1 VFSLLGGRAGRGAGR
16 QKLTRG
22 YYWVLSPDMSG
33 HVRTQWTNPQSCQSA
48 PSAGEDQISNLR
60 SAKRKVAQPLTP
72 IVPPVPGA
80 KTIITNTIRLYLAR

>member
-33 HVRTQWTNPQSCQSA
+33 HSGQTP
-48 PSAGEDQISNLR
+48 
-60 SAKRKVAQPLTP
+60 KVAK
-72 IVPPVPGA
+72 VPPPRARIKIQICEVLNVKSRDPL
-80 KTIITNTIRLYLAR
+80 RL